1 MDESNI
7 IDNELLDNLFPFYFV
22 ADESLKITKAG
33 KGHLKL
39 FPDIIGQSFSAYFSF
54 KRPSSVSYH
63 FSSIIEYY
71 NQIFILDSIPLKN
84 LLFRGQMIHL
94 QKSQMLLF
102 VGSPWIINVDDLKKY
117 NLLLT
122 DFALHDTITDMLQ
135 IVKTKDI
142 MMNDIKHLIVDLNI
156 QKKELIKTNALAE
169 VSKKAKEKF
178 IANMSHEIRT
188 PMNAI
193 AGMAELLIESDLL
206 QEQKEYAQAI
216 KLSTDNLMEIING
229 VLDFSKINSGKIEF
243 AEVAFYIKEILD
255 EIIKTLGVSA
265 IKKNIS
271 LTYSITNNV
280 PKLVIGDSHKL
291 KQILLNLV
299 GNAIKFTENGR
310 VKIEVYCTSKT
321 NDNYV
326 IEFSVSDTGIG
337 IEEDKLDMI
346 FESFSQ
352 ANNDTTRK
360 YGGTGLGLSIA
371 KKLVSMH
378 GGNISVKSKLNE
390 GSVFTIVIPFK
401 AQHSLQET
409 LNDKN

>member
-7 IDNELLDNLFPFYFV
+7 VDNELLDNLFPFYFL
-22 ADESLKITKAG
+22 ADESLKISKAG

-39 FPDIIGQSFSAYFSF
+39 FPDIIGQSISSYFTF
-54 KRPSSVSYH
+54 KRPASASYH

-71 NQIFILDSIPLKN
+71 NQIFILDSTELKG
-84 LLFRGQMIHL
+84 LLFRGQMIPL
-94 QKSQMLLF
+94 EKKQVLLF
-102 VGSPWIINVDDLKKY
+102 VGSPWIVNVDDLKKY

-142 MMNDIKHLIVDLNI
+142 MMNDIKHLIVDLNV
-156 QKKELIKTNALAE
+156 QKKELMKINELAE
-169 VSKKAKEKF
+169 VSKKAKERF

-193 AGMAELLIESDLL
+193 AGMAELLIEADMHK
-206 QEQKEYAQAI
+206 EHKEYAQAI
-216 KLSTDNLMEIING
+216 KLSADNLMEIIND
-229 VLDFSKINSGKIEF
+229 VLDFSKVNSGKIVLD
-243 AEVAFYIKEILD
+243 EVDFNVKEILD
-255 EIIKTLGVSA
+255 AITQTLNTSA
-265 IKKNIS
+265 VKKNIS

-280 PKLVIGDSHKL
+280 PKKLNGDPLKL
-291 KQILLNLV
+291 KQILVNLV

-310 VKIEVYCTSKT
+310 IKIEVYCTGKT
-321 NDNYV
+321 NGNHL

-337 IEEDKLDMI
+337 IEEGKFDII

-360 YGGTGLGLSIA
+360 YGGTGLGLSIV
-371 KKLVSMH
+371 KKLIEMQ

-390 GSVFTIVIPFK
+390 GSTFIAVIPYK
-401 AQHSLQET
+401 AQDS
-409 LNDKN
+409 LNDRN